1 MFWNSLHEKIN
12 IFLYDHKKHV
22 FTVLNYVTP
31 IALLIGIS
39 ILVVTFGFSPSQNFS
54 VWLSKFLVYAVNL
67 LLVAFVLRL
76 VFGLQSG
83 HYIMEHVFE
92 SFIYFVLAVNSLFYL
107 LLGQPLLLLANFIM
121 PDGYAMVIRLVLILI
136 FFIEIGRVSSNFK
149 RVRLNP
155 ATLLA
160 LSFVILIITG
170 TVILRMPEMTNGH
183 HILWIDALFTSTSAC
198 CVTGLAVHDTGLFFS
213 FKGQFVIMLLLL
225 VGGLNMLTIATFIG
239 SLYHQTGSL
248 HIAGV
253 IRGFL
258 DTDQNSNLQSIL
270 RNVVLY
276 AFVIQFVGATVIY
289 FSWSHETV
297 FVDWN
302 ERLFYSVF
310 HAISAFNNAGF
321 SLFTNGLNHEL
332 VRYQYLLHLEIAL
345 LIVVGGLGFLVL
357 QDVFAIKNRQNRKI
371 HPWKKLQVNTR
382 LVFLMTTILIATG
395 MVLFFVLEYDNTL
408 KDLSLTGKIV
418 TSIFQSVTTRTAGF
432 NTVDLSLLGRPTI
445 MLFLALMFI
454 GASPGST
461 GGGIKTTTLAVAF
474 KAAWANMRGREHVE
488 LFKRNISWGYVNK
501 TYAVLFSAFSYIVL
515 FAFLLVIVEP
525 KFSLKELFFELV
537 SAFGTVGLSLGITP
551 DLSFT
556 GKLILIVSMFVGRIG
571 FLTLGLA
578 LTRKVMYTK
587 YKYPT
592 GKLMIG

>member
-1 MFWNSLHEKIN
+1 
-12 IFLYDHKKHV
+12 
-22 FTVLNYVTP
+22 
-31 IALLIGIS
+31 
-39 ILVVTFGFSPSQNFS
+39 
-54 VWLSKFLVYAVNL
+54 
-67 LLVAFVLRL
+67 
-76 VFGLQSG
+76 
-83 HYIMEHVFE
+83 
-92 SFIYFVLAVNSLFYL
+92 
-107 LLGQPLLLLANFIM
+107 
-121 PDGYAMVIRLVLILI
+121 
-136 FFIEIGRVSSNFK
+136 
-149 RVRLNP
+149 
-155 ATLLA
+155 
-160 LSFVILIITG
+160 
-170 TVILRMPEMTNGH
+170 
-183 HILWIDALFTSTSAC
+183 
-198 CVTGLAVHDTGLFFS
+198 
-213 FKGQFVIMLLLL
+213 
-225 VGGLNMLTIATFIG
+225 
-239 SLYHQTGSL
+239 
-248 HIAGV
+248 
-253 IRGFL
+253 
-258 DTDQNSNLQSIL
+258 
-270 RNVVLY
+270 
-276 AFVIQFVGATVIY
+276 
-289 FSWSHETV
+289 
-297 FVDWN
+297 
-302 ERLFYSVF
+302 
-310 HAISAFNNAGF
+310 
-321 SLFTNGLNHEL
+321 
-332 VRYQYLLHLEIAL
+332 
-345 LIVVGGLGFLVL
+345 
-357 QDVFAIKNRQNRKI
+357 
-371 HPWKKLQVNTR
+371 
-382 LVFLMTTILIATG
+382 MTTILIATG